1 MKILLPFS
9 VIIYNRYYMDSELHS
24 ELHSEKRAAWSKMLH
39 AVIIADKKYTG
50 MTIAV
55 YLMWYNAI
63 NG

>member
-24 ELHSEKRAAWSKMLH
+24 EKRAAWSEMLH
-39 AVIIADKKYTG
+39 AVIIIADKKYTG